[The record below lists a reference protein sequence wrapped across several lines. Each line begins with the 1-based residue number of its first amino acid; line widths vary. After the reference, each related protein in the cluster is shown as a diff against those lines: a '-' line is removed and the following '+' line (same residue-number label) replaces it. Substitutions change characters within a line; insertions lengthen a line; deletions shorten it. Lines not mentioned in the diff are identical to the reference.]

1 MNLKNVFSALSFVIV
16 LTNSYAAN
24 NPKVIRDTLFKFNQ
38 INRFHSSI
46 YHSIL
51 KDIDLCNINY
61 AKLPALA
68 LCSIKQINA
77 SNKSDRELFIKS
89 IASTIKYVN
98 KIILEHREFILLVKD
113 KKKNNISLSEDEKK
127 KFSMICSFYQSNNIE
142 ELLERVAPV
151 PNSLAIAQAILES
164 GFGSHDFMRN
174 KNAFFGMMKD
184 RKQLYSFD
192 TLLESVV
199 AYTKTLNANLCYKQ
213 FRRERAALIRKS
225 QKIDGIKLSRF
236 LGKYY
241 VSKIYNRQVLTLIKE
256 YNLTE
261 FDQSYRS

>member
-1 MNLKNVFSALSFVIV
+1 MNLKSAFSALSFAIV
-16 LTNSYAAN
+16 LTNSYAVDS
-24 NPKVIRDTLFKFNQ
+24 PKIIRDTLFKFNLL
-38 INRFHSSI
+38 NKSHNSI
-46 YHSIL
+46 HHTIL
-51 KDIDLCNINY
+51 KDIDLCNVNY
-61 AKLPALA
+61 ANLPALA

-89 IASTIKYVN
+89 IASTVKYVN
-98 KIILEHREFILLVKD
+98 KIILEHRKFIFLVKD
-113 KKKNNISLSEDEKK
+113 KKKNNVSLSENEKK
-127 KFSMICSFYQSNNIE
+127 KFSMICSFYQSSKLE

-151 PNSLAIAQAILES
+151 PNSLAVAQAILES

-184 RKQLYSFD
+184 CHQLYSFD

-213 FRRERAALIRKS
+213 FRKERADLIRRS
-225 QKIDGIKLSRF
+225 QKIDGIKLSKF

-241 VSKIYNRQVLTLIKE
+241 VSKIYNQQVLMLIKE
-256 YNLTE
+256 YNLAE